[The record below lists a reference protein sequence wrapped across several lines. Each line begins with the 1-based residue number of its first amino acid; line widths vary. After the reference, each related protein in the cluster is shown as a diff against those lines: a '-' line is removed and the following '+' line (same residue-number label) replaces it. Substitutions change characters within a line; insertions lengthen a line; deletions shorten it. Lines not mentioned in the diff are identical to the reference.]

1 MELDIL
7 NMEKNII
14 ILKTIIIAMF
24 TYYTNFKIT
33 NKKVDVKKLF
43 IISIIVL
50 FFYVIVFIGY
60 HKLIK
65 NKIDLCQKEK
75 ADVTSY
81 MYETIS
87 NYENIN
93 GLNIYSN
100 IINIFKNKYGNYL
113 NKLFDID
120 NVCNMQNLLKSILND
135 ISFILIIFLGALE
148 INKGNMMKLF
158 LLWALL
164 LLPVGPAAAQ
174 EIKMSQ
180 TAPLEQ
186 VYGETVEDDA
196 LLPMNELDMDFGYAL
211 YETTVDVEEENPTL
225 TIENV
230 RDYAVVYADGK
241 LQGYL
246 KDSSK
251 SLKTNLPIGI
261 HKLSIYTENIG
272 RITYGP
278 EILDNSKGIYGS
290 ITLGKTDLE
299 GWKMTPLEIK
309 ECDVAGITFKEGTSS
324 IPCFR
329 KGCVTVSNPAQETFL
344 DVSGWGMGEVWINGQ
359 YLGAY
364 WEENAEKTLEIPTG
378 ALIAGNNEIVV
389 FELKNNEQASMTLT
403 DKPIFK

>member
-1 MELDIL
+1 
-7 NMEKNII
+7 
-14 ILKTIIIAMF
+14 
-24 TYYTNFKIT
+24 
-33 NKKVDVKKLF
+33 
-43 IISIIVL
+43 
-50 FFYVIVFIGY
+50 
-60 HKLIK
+60 
-65 NKIDLCQKEK
+65 
-75 ADVTSY
+75 
-81 MYETIS
+81 
-87 NYENIN
+87 
-93 GLNIYSN
+93 
-100 IINIFKNKYGNYL
+100 
-113 NKLFDID
+113 
-120 NVCNMQNLLKSILND
+120 
-135 ISFILIIFLGALE
+135 
-148 INKGNMMKLF
+148 MKLF

-329 KGCVTVSNPAQETFL
+329 KGGVTVSNPAQETFL

-364 WEENAEKTLEIPTG
+364 WEENTEKTLDYAQDVTEKLVEAGVRVALDDDNQKIGYKIRAAQQVDRVPYMLVLG
-378 ALIAGNNEIVV
+378 AKEAEAGNISVRDRKGETTTMELDAFIAKVTAEIRNRS
-389 FELKNNEQASMTLT
+389 L
-403 DKPIFK
+403 

>member
-1 MELDIL
+1 
-7 NMEKNII
+7 
-14 ILKTIIIAMF
+14 
-24 TYYTNFKIT
+24 
-33 NKKVDVKKLF
+33 
-43 IISIIVL
+43 
-50 FFYVIVFIGY
+50 
-60 HKLIK
+60 
-65 NKIDLCQKEK
+65 
-75 ADVTSY
+75 
-81 MYETIS
+81 
-87 NYENIN
+87 
-93 GLNIYSN
+93 
-100 IINIFKNKYGNYL
+100 
-113 NKLFDID
+113 
-120 NVCNMQNLLKSILND
+120 
-135 ISFILIIFLGALE
+135 
-148 INKGNMMKLF
+148 MMKLF

-164 LLPVGPAAAQ
+164 LLPVGPATAQ

-364 WEENAEKTLEIPTG
+364 WEENAEKTLEIPAG

>member
-1 MELDIL
+1 M
-7 NMEKNII
+7 
-14 ILKTIIIAMF
+14 KT
-24 TYYTNFKIT
+24 Y
-33 NKKVDVKKLF
+33 
-43 IISIIVL
+43 
-50 FFYVIVFIGY
+50 
-60 HKLIK
+60 
-65 NKIDLCQKEK
+65 
-75 ADVTSY
+75 
-81 MYETIS
+81 
-87 NYENIN
+87 
-93 GLNIYSN
+93 
-100 IINIFKNKYGNYL
+100 
-113 NKLFDID
+113 
-120 NVCNMQNLLKSILND
+120 
-135 ISFILIIFLGALE
+135 
-148 INKGNMMKLF
+148 
-158 LLWALL
+158 
-164 LLPVGPAAAQ
+164 
-174 EIKMSQ
+174 
-180 TAPLEQ
+180 
-186 VYGETVEDDA
+186 
-196 LLPMNELDMDFGYAL
+196 
-211 YETTVDVEEENPTL
+211 
-225 TIENV
+225 
-230 RDYAVVYADGK
+230 DYAVVYADGK

-364 WEENAEKTLEIPTG
+364 WEENAEKTLEIPAG

>member
-1 MELDIL
+1 
-7 NMEKNII
+7 
-14 ILKTIIIAMF
+14 
-24 TYYTNFKIT
+24 
-33 NKKVDVKKLF
+33 
-43 IISIIVL
+43 
-50 FFYVIVFIGY
+50 
-60 HKLIK
+60 
-65 NKIDLCQKEK
+65 
-75 ADVTSY
+75 
-81 MYETIS
+81 
-87 NYENIN
+87 
-93 GLNIYSN
+93 
-100 IINIFKNKYGNYL
+100 
-113 NKLFDID
+113 
-120 NVCNMQNLLKSILND
+120 
-135 ISFILIIFLGALE
+135 
-148 INKGNMMKLF
+148 MMKLF

-278 EILDNSKGIYGS
+278 EILDNS
-290 ITLGKTDLE
+290 
-299 GWKMTPLEIK
+299 
-309 ECDVAGITFKEGTSS
+309 
-324 IPCFR
+324 
-329 KGCVTVSNPAQETFL
+329 NPAQETFL

-364 WEENAEKTLEIPTG
+364 WEENTEKTLEIPAG